1 MSSVSPTTPAREGFQ
16 PPAHFAPTTPAR
28 RVLYQVRLLLDLQAN
43 SIERDLRG
51 LLAGFRGRLLDVGCG
66 NSPYRHLLDPAVAD
80 YQGVDVPAA
89 ADFGYQNPDTVYYDG
104 HALPF
109 PDASF
114 DAVLCTEV
122 IEHIQDPTEII
133 REMHR
138 VLKPGGRL
146 LATIPWSARFH
157 YQPFDYHRYSPSMLQ
172 TLFAGYAATEIR
184 SRGTDLSSIASKIV
198 VACARNVLALWPR
211 TPGGWLAWPFRLV
224 GAVLVS
230 PVLAVALLLGHGGI
244 RWGLGSADD
253 PLGHTI
259 VARK

>member
-1 MSSVSPTTPAREGFQ
+1 
-16 PPAHFAPTTPAR
+16 
-28 RVLYQVRLLLDLQAN
+28 VLYQVRLRLDLQAN

-66 NSPYRHLLDPAVAD
+66 NSPYRHLLDPAAAQ

-89 ADFGYQNPDTVYYDG
+89 KDFGYQNADTVYYDG

-122 IEHIQDPTEII
+122 IEHIPDPTEII

-146 LATIPWSARFH
+146 IATIPWSARFH
-157 YQPFDYHRYSPSMLQ
+157 YQPYDYHRYTPSMLQ
-172 TLFAGYAATEIR
+172 PLFAAFAATAIS
-184 SRGTDLSSIASKIV
+184 SRGTDLSTIASKIV
-198 VACARNVLALWPR
+198 VACARNVLALRPR
-211 TPGGWLAWPFRLV
+211 SLAGWLAWPLRFV
-224 GAVLVS
+224 VAVLML
-230 PVLAVALLLGHGGI
+230 PVLAVALLLGHAGI
-244 RWGLGSADD
+244 RWGLGSSDD
-253 PLGHTI
+253 PLGHT
-259 VARK
+259 VVSRK